1 MGSSYGR
8 SVSPQVNGECYTLR
22 MLLPS
27 DLTQHLR
34 DIAGNSYLQFADLAA
49 GNVDSQDVR
58 FNYASESLTDTNI
71 PGCIRAAE
79 LPDRRYLIASITKPV
94 VTMMGVQLAAEGRL
108 SLNEPV
114 RDFVEGFNRGPLRN
128 ITIRHLMT
136 HTSGLPD
143 MLPNNTEL
151 RMQHSTLSDFVDHT
165 AQITPDFVAGTDCR
179 YSSMGIA
186 VLAVII
192 EQVTNSHLPELLH
205 HRLFKPLEMNS
216 SWLGLPI
223 DQAADLMPTVV
234 PCELPPWQ
242 QQASAWNWNSL
253 YWRTLGA
260 PWGGMISTA
269 EDLGRLAVAILN
281 RGASKTGEDVLRD
294 ATIVACTRNQTRH
307 IAALAEADRIQ
318 RPWGLGWRFNWPD
331 HATCFSDFLPTSAFG
346 HWGATGTM
354 MWIDRRSERWCVIL
368 TNQPYENSQT
378 VIQRMSNLIAT
389 SM

>member
-1 MGSSYGR
+1 MCR
-8 SVSPQVNGECYTLR
+8 RKFRECYTLR
-22 MLLPS
+22 MLPAP
-27 DLTQHLR
+27 DLTQHLH
-34 DIAGNSYLQFADLAA
+34 DIAGNSSLQFADLAA
-49 GNVDSQDVR
+49 GTAAGPAVR
-58 FNYASESLTDTNI
+58 FRFTAATAASDKHSAFGEATK
-71 PGCIRAAE
+71 

-94 VTMMGVQLAAEGRL
+94 VTMMAVQLAAEGRL

-143 MLPNNTEL
+143 MLPNNKEL
-151 RMQHSTLSDFVDHT
+151 RMQHATLSDFVEHT
-165 AQITPDFVAGTDCR
+165 SQITPDFVAGTDCR

-192 EQVTNSHLPELLH
+192 EQLTNARLQELLH
-205 HRLFKPLEMNS
+205 HRLFKPVGMNS
-216 SWLGLPI
+216 SWLGLPAE
-223 DQAADLMPTVV
+223 QAADLMPTVL

-242 QQASAWNWNSL
+242 QQAIDWNWNSH

-269 EDLGRLAVAILN
+269 EDLGRLAVAIL
-281 RGASKTGEDVLRD
+281 RHGASQTGEQVLRE
-294 ATIVACTRNQTRH
+294 ATIKACTRNQTRH
-307 IAALAEADRIQ
+307 MAALSEADRVQ

-331 HATCFSDFLPTSAFG
+331 HATCFSDFLPKSAFG

-354 MWIDRRSERWCVIL
+354 LWIDRRSGRWCGIL
-368 TNQPYENSQT
+368 TNQPYEVSQT

-389 SM
+389 ST

>member
-1 MGSSYGR
+1 M
-8 SVSPQVNGECYTLR
+8 TLS
-22 MLLPS
+22 S
-27 DLTQHLR
+27 DLTHRLLT
-34 DIAGNSYLQFADLAA
+34 IAGNSSLQFADVAA
-49 GNVDSQDVR
+49 GDQSGQQLR
-58 FNYASESLTDTNI
+58 FTYTTASSADDERVAFAPEVN
-71 PGCIRAAE
+71 

-94 VTMMGVQLAAEGRL
+94 VTMMAVQLATEGQL
-108 SLNEPV
+108 TLNQPV
-114 RDFVEGFNRGPLRN
+114 RDVVESFNRGPLRT

-151 RMQHSTLSDFVDHT
+151 RMQHATLADFAEHT
-165 AQITPDFVAGTDCR
+165 SRITPDFGAGTDCR

-192 EQVTNSHLPELLH
+192 EQLTNSRLRELLH
-205 HRLFKPLEMNS
+205 HRLFRPLDMNS
-216 SWLGLPI
+216 SWLGLPT

-242 QQASAWNWNSL
+242 QQASDWNWNSL

-269 EDLGRLAVAILN
+269 EDLGRMAVAMLKH
-281 RGASKTGEDVLRD
+281 GHSETGEDVLRD
-294 ATIVACTRNQTRH
+294 ATIVACTRNQTQH
-307 IAALAEADRIQ
+307 MAALAEADRIQ

-331 HATCFSDFLPTSAFG
+331 HATCFSDFLPKSAIG

-368 TNQPYENSQT
+368 TNQPYEDSQT